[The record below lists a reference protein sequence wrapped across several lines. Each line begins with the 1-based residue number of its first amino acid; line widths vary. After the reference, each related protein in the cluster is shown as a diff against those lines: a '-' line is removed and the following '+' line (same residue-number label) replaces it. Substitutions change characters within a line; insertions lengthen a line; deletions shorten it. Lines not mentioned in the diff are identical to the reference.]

1 MVAEIVCV
9 GSELLLGDIVNTNA
23 QHISKELAHIGIDLY
38 YQTVVGDNK
47 ERVWNVLDTA
57 LKRSDLII
65 MTGGLGPTKDDLTKE
80 VAASFFGKK
89 LVYHEQTYEHVRKK
103 LESYG
108 INEMTESQKKQALV
122 PEGSLVVTNPAGL
135 APGFIMAQ
143 GDKAIVMLPG
153 PPKEMKAVLAECC
166 HLFINRLSDQ
176 VFVSINIK
184 CKGPDELPLRE
195 IGEAPADLYTE
206 NLNNF
211 RQFVLSLGSIALIL
225 DYREHDH
232 ATAAISHLPHMIAY
246 SLVNLI
252 EHIDSEKETMKTIA
266 AGGFRDV
273 TRIAASSPVMWEN
286 ICESNKTQL
295 LSLMDQYEANFHKL
309 REIIAEGSSQKM
321 IDYFQDSKNY
331 RDSLTLPGA
340 KIRKDFHEI
349 FVDIADEAGGIAVLA
364 SLLAFNGINIKNIGI
379 INNRE
384 FEEGVLRIEFYDE
397 DALES
402 AISVLKERNYTIH
415 RR

>member
-1 MVAEIVCV
+1 MHFDKVGFIGFGLIGGSIARKMKENNPKVSIIATAGHQQTIEDAFGLGLIDNNELLELNSFKDCDVIFLCAPVNKNIEYLTQLKDIIKDDCIITDV
-9 GSELLLGDIVNTNA
+9 GSTKTQIHEKVIELGLEHNF
-23 QHISKELAHIGIDLY
+23 IG
-38 YQTVVGDNK
+38 GHP
-47 ERVWNVLDTA
+47 
-57 LKRSDLII
+57 
-65 MTGGLGPTKDDLTKE
+65 MTGSEKTGILNSDKQLLENAYYIITPT
-80 VAASFFGKK
+80 AA
-89 LVYHEQTYEHVRKK
+89 T
-103 LESYG
+103 
-108 INEMTESQKKQALV
+108 TE
-122 PEGSLVVTNPAGL
+122 
-135 APGFIMAQ
+135 
-143 GDKAIVMLPG
+143 
-153 PPKEMKAVLAECC
+153 
-166 HLFINRLSDQ
+166 
-176 VFVSINIK
+176 
-184 CKGPDELPLRE
+184 
-195 IGEAPADLYTE
+195 E

-225 DYREHDH
+225 DYRDHDH

-364 SLLAFNGINIKNIGI
+364 SLLAFNSINIKNIGI